1 MATKRRKRRSCK
13 HGKLKTPVRTKNGGK
28 RICRKSRR
36 KSRRKTKKF
45 NMNEDREYTGER
57 VDPKTGKI
65 YRPTRWWLLGLDSLA
80 LGLGIAGGEDPDK
93 INVN

>member
-1 MATKRRKRRSCK
+1 
-13 HGKLKTPVRTKNGGK
+13 
-28 RICRKSRR
+28 
-36 KSRRKTKKF
+36 
-45 NMNEDREYTGER
+45 MNEDREYTGER